1 VADQFSVSDS
11 GEISYTPP
19 TGFPLGTNR
28 TFAICAG
35 ILIPIIKLFVRR
47 DWRGIENIP
56 KSGPAIVASNH
67 LSYSD
72 PILFAQFLYLNGRAP
87 RFLGKRSVF
96 EVPVIGKILLAA
108 GQIPVDR
115 ESKDATKALEF
126 AVAVVN
132 AGHLIGIYP
141 EGTLT
146 RDEQGWPMIAKTG
159 IARLAII
166 TQTPVIPVAA
176 WGPQK
181 VLPTYGKIPHL
192 FPRTKVTHHAGPAI
206 DMSPWYGKSDDQ
218 QALIEA
224 TAHIMRTI
232 TLMLE
237 QIRGEVAPAKPF
249 DPHASDLP
257 RVGNFKKAMRGKK

>member
-1 VADQFSVSDS
+1 MADAFSVSDS
-11 GEISYTPP
+11 GAISYPPP
-19 TGFPLGTNR
+19 TGYPLGTNR
-28 TFAICAG
+28 TFTFWAG
-35 ILIPIIKLFVRR
+35 IIIPIVKLIVRR
-47 DWRGIENIP
+47 DWRGVENIP
-56 KSGPAIVASNH
+56 KSGPVIIASNH
-67 LSYSD
+67 LSYAD
-72 PILFAQFLYLNGRAP
+72 PVLLAQFLFLNGRAP

-126 AVAVVN
+126 AVAVVK

-146 RDEQGWPMIAKTG
+146 RDEQGWPMVAKTG
-159 IARLAII
+159 IARLAIL

-192 FPRTKVTHHAGPAI
+192 FPRTTVIHHAGPPI
-206 DMSPWYGKSDDQ
+206 DMSPWYGKSEDQ

-224 TAHIMRTI
+224 TALIMRTI

-237 QIRGEVAPAKPF
+237 EIRGEVAPAKPF
-249 DPHASDLP
+249 DPHTSDLP
-257 RVGNFKKAMRGKK
+257 RIGNFKRAKRGRN